1 MCIHDMVTTTNT
13 RKPVLEK
20 TKTKKD
26 KAVLHHISAFKEK
39 DRSGVSKRFIFLI
52 FLIFF
57 FFPLF
62 GFQVFIWRSEIR
74 YQDYCMAYLQYNK
87 ANEDMNCMSGTRP
100 DGIAIFFYLFIF
112 RWRKLW
118 NMVGWCGVIF
128 NFILDF
134 RTFFVWLG

>member
-57 FFPLF
+57 FFHCLAFKFSYGVP
-62 GFQVFIWRSEIR
+62 RSDTRITAWHIYNIIR
-74 YQDYCMAYLQYNK
+74 LM
-87 ANEDMNCMSGTRP
+87 
-100 DGIAIFFYLFIF
+100 
-112 RWRKLW
+112 
-118 NMVGWCGVIF
+118 
-128 NFILDF
+128 
-134 RTFFVWLG
+134 RT

>member
-57 FFPLF
+57 F
-62 GFQVFIWRSEIR
+62 S
-74 YQDYCMAYLQYNK
+74 
-87 ANEDMNCMSGTRP
+87 T
-100 DGIAIFFYLFIF
+100 
-112 RWRKLW
+112 
-118 NMVGWCGVIF
+118 
-128 NFILDF
+128 
-134 RTFFVWLG
+134 VWLSSFHMAFRDQIPGLLHGISTI